1 MGQPCDTI
9 RLYSAQAD
17 AVLQV
22 LERDGV
28 SFSKAEYVR
37 GKYGESAPIFL
48 TAYSWFVS
56 RMEKIVPRPQG
67 AEFPYWA
74 FGALYSV
81 DRTGTGEALALDVPL
96 DQVVLFDL
104 YDWNKIMQL
113 RYLGEDEQEERLFQR
128 ELARCGLRETDVML
142 TGFHPQW
149 KERILESWERLF
161 RHHDRIRKGD
171 LSGVGG
177 VQAGLWQIR
186 SEWIRR

>member
-74 FGALYSV
+74 FGALTAWIGRAREKRWPWMCPLTRRCFLTCTTETRSCSF
-81 DRTGTGEALALDVPL
+81 DTLERTSRRSGCFKGSLPAA
-96 DQVVLFDL
+96 
-104 YDWNKIMQL
+104 
-113 RYLGEDEQEERLFQR
+113 
-128 ELARCGLRETDVML
+128 ACGRPT
-142 TGFHPQW
+142 
-149 KERILESWERLF
+149 
-161 RHHDRIRKGD
+161 
-171 LSGVGG
+171 
-177 VQAGLWQIR
+177 
-186 SEWIRR
+186 